1 MKISHMVLGVVAGLV
16 LFNVT
21 FANPL
26 LVDAT
31 LAGERQNVAKQY
43 ILDLQKADYKDIV
56 QLFEKN
62 GKVVS
67 TSRGEMD
74 AKEFFY
80 AFLPYIN
87 EAKTEIHQFFK
98 ASEGSDR
105 LAVRF
110 HFTYKMKDGEEG
122 EGEYVDEFVFAQ
134 HSAKLT
140 QVYMFEN
147 LKFKF

>member
-1 MKISHMVLGVVAGLV
+1 MKIRYIISGLTAVFVLSNTA
-16 LFNVT
+16 
-21 FANPL
+21 FANSSE
-26 LVDAT
+26 VDAA
-31 LAGERQNVAKQY
+31 LIDARQKIANQY
-43 ILDLQKADYKDIV
+43 ILDLQNADYKNIV

-80 AFLPYIN
+80 AFLPYIQ

-98 ASEGSDR
+98 AKDGSDK

-122 EGEYVDEFVFAQ
+122 EGEYIDEFIFA
-134 HSAKLT
+134 HASAKLT

-147 LKFKF
+147 LKFKS